1 MKIVT
6 AMLLL
11 AMGCAAGNAQGQ
23 RGTPISEPPPAKPAP
38 AGPPAS
44 AANES
49 NPTADASVDQVLDA
63 LDRRGDSMS
72 DFTAD
77 LRLQE
82 DDEQTGN
89 SIVRTGK
96 IWFQKLPNDDAR
108 MRLTLDK
115 KEVKGKTIDD
125 KLEYVFAGGWL
136 IDRDYGRMINKRRQ
150 VVRPGEKIN
159 LLKLGESPFPL
170 PLGQDKADVHQMFDV
185 KKAQPAKDDPAGTI
199 HLQLTPKKGS
209 QYDRKLDAVDF
220 WVDQKSEM
228 PVRIVTIEGP
238 QIRTW
243 DLSNVKV
250 NAGLKDQDFELPP
263 VDEKKW
269 QLSEEP
275 FGER

>member
-23 RGTPISEPPPAKPAP
+23 QGAPVSEPPPVKPAAP
-38 AGPPAS
+38 TPPAAS
-44 AANES
+44 ANEP
-49 NPTADASVDQVLDA
+49 NPIADASVDQVLDA
-63 LDRRGDSMS
+63 LDRRGDSMK

-89 SIVRTGK
+89 SIVRTGRVL
-96 IWFQKLPNDDAR
+96 FQKLPNDDAR

-125 KLEYVFAGGWL
+125 KLEYVFSGGWL

-170 PLGQDKADVHQMFDV
+170 PLGQDKKDVHQMFDV
-185 KKAQPAKDDPAGTI
+185 KKVPPAKDDPAGSD
-199 HLQLTPKKGS
+199 HLELKPKKGT
-209 QYDRKLDAVDF
+209 KFEKKVDAVDF

-228 PVRIVTIEGP
+228 PVRIRTTEGP
-238 QIRTW
+238 ETRTW
-243 DLSNVKV
+243 DLSNIKV
-250 NAGLKDQDFELPP
+250 NPGLKDQDFELPP

-275 FGER
+275 FGEN